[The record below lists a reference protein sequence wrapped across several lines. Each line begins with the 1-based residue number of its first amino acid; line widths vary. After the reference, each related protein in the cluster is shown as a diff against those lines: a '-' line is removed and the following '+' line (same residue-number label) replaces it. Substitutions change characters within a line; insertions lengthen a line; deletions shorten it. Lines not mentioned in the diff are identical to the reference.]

1 MPSSSSKFE
10 ILPSELR
17 RVAQGRV
24 SFWTSL
30 FLTGALLLAAGIAIA
45 GQWLTIQVALADWQ
59 QKALQIA
66 VVLLPSLLWLALF
79 ALLVRKDA
87 VARRAV
93 FLLWLVTGAVW
104 LVTVHLLL
112 LDVFQ
117 IEQWLTATWWSGAV
131 GDLLVIAPLE
141 IFLIYLALR
150 LGVYPTSAFSRRTDG
165 PLYGVA
171 AGLGIATIILALQT
185 LATTPD
191 LGSLILQAN
200 ELFLGYATLGGWMG
214 YFLGQ
219 TRFKHTPGFFLAA
232 GFLLT
237 VLFHAFYFFALSAIV
252 TWAPIDAALIPLARL
267 GFAAL
272 FALLSFLFIYWRI
285 RAANKDFQRMADL
298 IDESE
303 RNAAAQSKSLLEDV
317 VKMVETNQLK
327 VARHPSLPPSPV
339 QEEDESGDAM
349 VKLKE
354 NWDALVS
361 EQEARQ

>member
-1 MPSSSSKFE
+1 M
-10 ILPSELR
+10 
-17 RVAQGRV
+17 A
-24 SFWTSL
+24 
-30 FLTGALLLAAGIAIA
+30 GALLLAAGIAIA
-45 GQWLTIQVALADWQ
+45 GQWLTIQVALVDWQ
-59 QKALQIA
+59 QKALQLAII
-66 VVLLPSLLWLALF
+66 LLPSLLWLALF
-79 ALLVRKDA
+79 ALFVRKDA
-87 VARRAV
+87 VVRRAA

-112 LDVFQ
+112 LNVFQ
-117 IEQWLTATWWSGAV
+117 IDQWLTVTWWSGV
-131 GDLLVIAPLE
+131 IGDLLVIAPLE

-165 PLYGVA
+165 PLYGAA
-171 AGLGIATIILALQT
+171 AGLGIATIILAVQT

-191 LGSLILQAN
+191 LGRLILQTN

-219 TRFKHTPGFFLAA
+219 SRFKHTPGFFLAA

-237 VLFHAFYFFALSAIV
+237 VIFHAFYFFALSAIV
-252 TWAPIDAALIPLARL
+252 AWAPVIPSLIPLARL

-272 FALLSFLFIYWRI
+272 FALLNFLFIYWRV
-285 RAANKDFQRMADL
+285 RVANKDFQHMADL

-303 RNAAAQSKSLLEDV
+303 GNAAARSKSLLEDV

-327 VARHPSLPPSPV
+327 VTHNPSLPPSTPLT
-339 QEEDESGDAM
+339 EGGDSGDAM
-349 VKLKE
+349 AKLKE
-354 NWDALVS
+354 DWDALVS